1 MDFAEREQQKK
12 RRLIRV
18 ILGEVAMVLAV
29 IFIVT
34 ITLLITMGFFVTSDG
49 RIEQT
54 GLIQIHS
61 IPTGASV
68 TIDGTTIFSRT
79 NLSRSLAAGEHHLK
93 LSRDNYDTW
102 EKTIKM
108 YSGLLMRLYY
118 PRLFLLNRTPETML
132 NLDDNLEFYSASSER
147 NFLLY
152 AGQDSPL
159 WQLVNV
165 ASDDL
170 KTTTLD
176 LATILPGVEQG
187 IFRGAVAE
195 LTWSAGGDT
204 VLTAIDYQD
213 RREWL
218 LINLKDPTTSLN
230 LTRTFG
236 FDFDQVELVNGTT
249 NQLFVLENHQLRRI
263 DVASRQISG
272 VLLNQI
278 ETFSSQGSN
287 LLYLTTPKTTEDQ
300 TTRIIGTYRDGE
312 RGGTTLTTVT
322 DDTNVLIALSRYYDN
337 DYLAYIIGD
346 QLTVYYG
353 SLPSYSEQPTDPLAN
368 LEPLIESAQLTEAPT
383 AFLVSPG
390 GEYLVAQRDQA
401 VTVIDLYMGDLYAY
415 DLPEATLA
423 WLDDSLLYSIENG
436 DFNVWDF
443 DGTNRRQLVT
453 DHATEPGAANLAAD
467 TNSDADDTASDDDG
481 LKPVTTLS
489 ASPLADY
496 PAMITSNNKWLYY
509 LTRTDDGYTL
519 VREQIWD

>member
-152 AGQDSPL
+152 ADQDSPL

-187 IFRGAVAE
+187 AFRGTVAE

-204 VLTAIDYQD
+204 VLD
-213 RREWL
+213 E
-218 LINLKDPTTSLN
+218 LIQRITVLEDCFL
-230 LTRTFG
+230 
-236 FDFDQVELVNGTT
+236 VELVELPVRFRVHAEGIGTGR
-249 NQLFVLENHQLRRI
+249 NYH
-263 DVASRQISG
+263 
-272 VLLNQI
+272 I
-278 ETFSSQGSN
+278 EVTEN
-287 LLYLTTPKTTEDQ
+287 LLRELGAEHTPVITVMNKCDLIPSIYDVVTMGKTVCISAKTGEGVENLLTEMEK
-300 TTRIIGTYRDGE
+300 
-312 RGGTTLTTVT
+312 
-322 DDTNVLIALSRYYDN
+322 ALSRK
-337 DYLAYIIGD
+337 
-346 QLTVYYG
+346 
-353 SLPSYSEQPTDPLAN
+353 
-368 LEPLIESAQLTEAPT
+368 
-383 AFLVSPG
+383 
-390 GEYLVAQRDQA
+390 R
-401 VTVIDLYMGDLYAY
+401 MR
-415 DLPEATLA
+415 ATLLIPFDKGGILA
-423 WLDDSLLYSIENG
+423 EIRQNG
-436 DFNVWDF
+436 QVLSEEYRPE
-443 DGTNRRQLVT
+443 GTRAEVV
-453 DHATEPGAANLAAD
+453 AEANDLEKY
-467 TNSDADDTASDDDG
+467 
-481 LKPVTTLS
+481 KPYFV
-489 ASPLADY
+489 
-496 PAMITSNNKWLYY
+496 
-509 LTRTDDGYTL
+509 
-519 VREQIWD
+519 

>member
-68 TIDGTTIFSRT
+68 TIDGATIFSRT

-132 NLDDNLEFYSASSER
+132 NLDDNLEFYSVSSER

-152 AGQDSPL
+152 ADQDSPL

-187 IFRGAVAE
+187 AFRGAVAE

-213 RREWL
+213 HREWL

-322 DDTNVLIALSRYYDN
+322 DHTNVLIALSRYYDN

-353 SLPSYSEQPTDPLAN
+353 SP
-368 LEPLIESAQLTEAPT
+368 

-453 DHATEPGAANLAAD
+453 DHAAEPGAANLAAD
-467 TNSDADDTASDDDG
+467 TNSDADDTAGDDG

-489 ASPLADY
+489 SSPLADY

>member
-34 ITLLITMGFFVTSDG
+34 ITLLITMGFFVTGDG

-68 TIDGTTIFSRT
+68 TIDGTAIFSRT

-93 LSRDNYDTW
+93 LSRNNYDTW
-102 EKTIKM
+102 EKTVKM

-118 PRLFLLNRTPETML
+118 PRLFLLDRTPETML
-132 NLDDNLEFYSASSER
+132 NLDDNLEFYSTSSER

-152 AGQDSPL
+152 ANQDSPL

-187 IFRGAVAE
+187 VFRGTIAE

-204 VLTAIDYQD
+204 ILTAIDYQD

-236 FDFDQVELVNGTT
+236 FDFDQIELINGTT

-278 ETFSSQGSN
+278 DTFSSQGSN
-287 LLYLTTPKTTEDQ
+287 LLYLTTPSTTDDQ
-300 TTRIIGTYRDGE
+300 TARTIGAYRDGE
-312 RGGTTLTTVT
+312 PNGTTLTTI
-322 DDTNVLIALSRYYDN
+322 TNDANVFIALSRYYDN
-337 DYLAYIIGD
+337 DYLAYIVDD

-353 SLPSYSEQPTDPLAN
+353 SLPSYSEQSSDPFAN
-368 LEPLIESAQLTEAPT
+368 LEPLLESAQLTETPT
-383 AFLVSPG
+383 TFLVSPG

-401 VTVIDLYMGDLYAY
+401 ITVVDLYMGDLYAY
-415 DLPEATLA
+415 DLPEANLA
-423 WLDDSLLYSIENG
+423 WLDSSLLYSIHNG
-436 DFNVWDF
+436 EFNVWDF

-453 DHATEPGAANLAAD
+453 NHDAESNASTANTD
-467 TNSDADDTASDDDG
+467 TNPDITNDANS
-481 LKPVTTLS
+481 VTTFS
-489 ASPLADY
+489 STPLADY

-509 LTRTDDGYTL
+509 LTHTDDGYKL
-519 VREQIWD
+519 MREQIWD

>member
-152 AGQDSPL
+152 ADQDSPL

-176 LATILPGVEQG
+176 LTTILPGVEQG
-187 IFRGAVAE
+187 SFRGTVAE

-287 LLYLTTPKTTEDQ
+287 LLYLTAPKTTEDQ

-312 RGGTTLTTVT
+312 RGGTTLATVT
-322 DDTNVLIALSRYYDN
+322 DHTNVLIALSRYYDN

-453 DHATEPGAANLAAD
+453 DHAAEPGAANLAAE
-467 TNSDADDTASDDDG
+467 TNSDADDTAGDDG